1 MTELQKTMI
10 FAGVAVLLAGA
21 AFVRAPDRAL
31 HNATFNDQGE
41 KFFPE
46 FKDPRDCTDL
56 EVIDYD
62 PSTARVGRFQVKLK
76 DGKWVIPSHFDYPA
90 DAKDRL
96 ARTAGG
102 VIDLTKD
109 TIRSD
114 RVEDHEEMNVIDPL
128 DDKTNVL
135 KGRGKRVTL
144 RDKSEKV
151 LADFIIGNE
160 VKDRSGQRYVRVP
173 GQKRTYGVKVNVD
186 LSTRFADW
194 IETNLLKLDSSR
206 VRRVAFDLRKFDPD
220 RGVIIPGDV
229 LSVER
234 KDASGPWTTTAE
246 VPAGQELDSDKL
258 QTLLTALGDLKIVGV
273 RPKPEGLSQDLKV
286 SASGDIKELTRQTFA
301 SLVSKG
307 FYPTRE
313 GLYSNQGEVIVS
325 TDEGVVYTLR
335 YGEVF
340 IAGGL
345 ELSAGVE
352 NAKAAGK
359 GKDKDQKT
367 AEGSTEN
374 RYLFVTARF
383 DPALVPPPPAPAPRP
398 VALPDDPFL
407 KDPNDPKRIAEQT
420 KAKEEETKAKEKA
433 DRDQA
438 DYDRRVGDGR
448 KRVKE
453 LTDRFAGWYYV
464 TPGDSFH
471 AIMLDR
477 AALIHPKPAK
487 PEASS
492 PAGAPN
498 LNLPDTSGFHHP

>member
-1 MTELQKTMI
+1 MTELQKTVI

-151 LADFIIGNE
+151 LADFIIGKE
-160 VKDRSGQRYVRVP
+160 VRDRPGQHYVRVP
-173 GQKRTYGVKVNVD
+173 NQKRIYGVNVKVD

-194 IETNLLKLDSSR
+194 IETNLLKLETSR
-206 VRRVAFDLRKFDPD
+206 IRRIRFDNHKVDPEQG
-220 RGVIIPGDV
+220 RIIPGNV
-229 LSVER
+229 FTIER
-234 KDASGPWTTTAE
+234 KDASGAWTLVGGE
-246 VPAGQELDSDKL
+246 VPPDKELDTDKL
-258 QTLLTALGDLKIVGV
+258 QTLTSALGDLKIVGV
-273 RPKPEGLSQDLKV
+273 RPKPPGLSQDLKMAAGGEV
-286 SASGDIKELTRQTFA
+286 KPTSNAGLL
-301 SLVSKG
+301 SLASKG
-307 FYPTRE
+307 FYLTRD
-313 GLYSNQGEVIVS
+313 GRLFSNQG
-325 TDEGVVYTLR
+325 D
-335 YGEVF
+335 
-340 IAGGL
+340 
-345 ELSAGVE
+345 
-352 NAKAAGK
+352 
-359 GKDKDQKT
+359 
-367 AEGSTEN
+367 
-374 RYLFVTARF
+374 
-383 DPALVPPPPAPAPRP
+383 
-398 VALPDDPFL
+398 
-407 KDPNDPKRIAEQT
+407 
-420 KAKEEETKAKEKA
+420 
-433 DRDQA
+433 
-438 DYDRRVGDGR
+438 
-448 KRVKE
+448 
-453 LTDRFAGWYYV
+453 
-464 TPGDSFH
+464 
-471 AIMLDR
+471 
-477 AALIHPKPAK
+477 
-487 PEASS
+487 
-492 PAGAPN
+492 
-498 LNLPDTSGFHHP
+498 